1 MPRRPADDAS
11 SDDGDAPYSPSRT
24 EVMSAVPNIMRKLID
39 KKHALSEREFALLRA
54 AASQAGQNPHPP
66 PLESPPAQPTPKP
79 KRPAVPKLPQIRAF
93 AVDPLSQLDAG
104 EPSSTRSLP
113 STRAELL
120 ASRRNLVRARRD
132 LWRGRTEDS
141 VFLSLETKREAARR
155 QRAERDARTHRP
167 DVAPMKRAEV
177 IALSILMNG
186 RLAVPSQRLGSIAG
200 VAAALSGAASART
213 AAVEMRSWTELFK
226 VVDANGSGCLCY
238 DELRQLVREPSWGLG
253 LGELDV
259 PEGQLQARRAHL
271 RRNSFGAIRSAQFG
285 ATLRR
290 PTLRSLRRSGARST
304 GTAPDC

>member
-1 MPRRPADDAS
+1 MRRP
-11 SDDGDAPYSPSRT
+11 RLF
-24 EVMSAVPNIMRKLID
+24 V
-39 KKHALSEREFALLRA
+39 KKS
-54 AASQAGQNPHPP
+54 
-66 PLESPPAQPTPKP
+66 
-79 KRPAVPKLPQIRAF
+79 V
-93 AVDPLSQLDAG
+93 AG

-259 PEGQLQARRAHL
+259 PEGQLQARRANI
-271 RRNSFGAIRSAQFG
+271 RRNSFGAIR
-285 ATLRR
+285 RR
-290 PTLRSLRRSGARST
+290 ALTPPTLRSLRRSGARST
-304 GTAPDC
+304 ATAPGW

>member
-66 PLESPPAQPTPKP
+66 PLETPPAQPTPKP

-120 ASRRNLVRARRD
+120 TARRNLVRARRD

-141 VFLSLETKREAARR
+141 VFLSLETKREAPRR

-186 RLAVPSQRLGSIAG
+186 RLAVPSQRLG
-200 VAAALSGAASART
+200 
-213 AAVEMRSWTELFK
+213 
-226 VVDANGSGCLCY
+226 
-238 DELRQLVREPSWGLG
+238 
-253 LGELDV
+253 
-259 PEGQLQARRAHL
+259 
-271 RRNSFGAIRSAQFG
+271 
-285 ATLRR
+285 
-290 PTLRSLRRSGARST
+290 
-304 GTAPDC
+304 

>member
-66 PLESPPAQPTPKP
+66 PLESPPPQPTPKP

-120 ASRRNLVRARRD
+120 KARRNLVRARRD

-259 PEGQLQARRAHL
+259 PEGQLQARRANI
-271 RRNSFGAIRSAQFG
+271 RRNSFGAIRRRNSAPRSD
-285 ATLRR
+285 AA
-290 PTLRSLRRSGARST
+290 TLRSLRRSGARST
-304 GTAPDC
+304 GTAPGC